1 MNDWLELIGS
11 IIGIIIAVI
20 CFNILAESCSCSSKA
35 EAQGLPYSYGPIKG
49 CMVEVDGK
57 WVDYDRLRIER

>member
-1 MNDWLELIGS
+1 MNDWLELIGG

-20 CFNILAESCSCSSKA
+20 CFCILPASCSCGSKA
-35 EAQGLPYSYGPIKG
+35 EAQGLNYTYGPFKG

-57 WVDYDRLRIER
+57 WVDYDRLRVTK